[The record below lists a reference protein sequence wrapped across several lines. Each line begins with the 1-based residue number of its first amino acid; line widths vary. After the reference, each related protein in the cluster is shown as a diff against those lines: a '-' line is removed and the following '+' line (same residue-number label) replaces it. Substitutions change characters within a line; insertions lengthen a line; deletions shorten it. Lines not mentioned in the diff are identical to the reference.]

1 MTNTKPAGYYGDPES
16 MLRDEVFPDI
26 TDKQAAFREKLRAK
40 HQANV
45 HSIQRRGLHERVVA
59 KLRHWEVL
67 EGGGYPMGRADLA
80 EVVLLK
86 TMLAEVVQDMEAA
99 GQPA

>member
-1 MTNTKPAGYYGDPES
+1 MTDTKQ
-16 MLRDEVFPDI
+16 LRDEIFPEV
-26 TDKQAAFREKLRAK
+26 TDEQIAFRDKVVAQ

-45 HSIQRRGLHERVVA
+45 DAIQRRGLHEKIVA
-59 KLRHWEVL
+59 KLHHWETL

-86 TMLAEVVQDMEAA
+86 TMLAEVVEAMEAHDDRE
-99 GQPA
+99 